1 MERTLYDWAAE
12 ASTALELPG
21 ELRWV
26 TDKEVVQ
33 QVLDLA
39 RDVAQGVA
47 RPGAPVGAFL
57 AGVAVGL
64 QRSAGPEALEDVR
77 RRLEP
82 TLAGEQA
89 GGSS

>member
-12 ASTALELPG
+12 ASTALDLPE

-26 TDKEVVQ
+26 ADKDTVQ

-47 RPGAPVGAFL
+47 RPGAPMGAFL
-57 AGVAVGL
+57 AGVAVGV
-64 QRSAGPEALEDVR
+64 QRAQSAEALNDVR
-77 RRLEP
+77 ARLEP
-82 TLAGEQA
+82 TFAADDRPAG
-89 GGSS
+89 

>member
-1 MERTLYDWAAE
+1 MERTLYDWAEE
-12 ASTALELPG
+12 ASTALDLPDD
-21 ELRWV
+21 LRWV
-26 TDKEVVQ
+26 TEKDVVQ

-64 QRSAGPEALEDVR
+64 QRTAGPEALADVR

-82 TLAGEQA
+82 TFAPKGA
-89 GGSS
+89 DGSS

>member
-1 MERTLYDWAAE
+1 MEGTLYDWAAE
-12 ASTALELPG
+12 AADALGLPE

-26 TDKEVVQ
+26 ADKETVQ

-47 RPGAPVGAFL
+47 RPGAPMGAFL

-64 QRSAGPEALEDVR
+64 ERAAGAEALDDVR
-77 RRLEP
+77 ARLEP
-82 TLAGEQA
+82 TLRGQ
-89 GGSS
+89 GS

>member
-12 ASTALELPG
+12 ASEALDLP
-21 ELRWV
+21 EEVRWV
-26 TDKEVVQ
+26 ADRDTVR

-64 QRSAGPEALEDVR
+64 HRGEGPETLQRVR
-77 RRLEP
+77 DRLAP
-82 TLAGEQA
+82 TLAAE
-89 GGSS
+89 GS